1 MIYLLKILVLW
12 SYIYYNNR
20 KEKIMKK
27 ETAQE
32 RYNKKAIIRIEV
44 KLNKFTNM
52 NLLEKINTV
61 KNRQGYIKELIK
73 NDENIFKLF

>member
-1 MIYLLKILVLW
+1 
-12 SYIYYNNR
+12 
-20 KEKIMKK
+20 MKK